1 MRFLVKNW
9 SVFQHYK
16 DRSPPWIKLQKS
28 LLDDARFNRLSPL
41 AGKSLVLLWLLASE
55 SMVGELPSNPDEIAF
70 RLRISKEDAELIL
83 TELFDSGFLIEAEH
97 AEQTADG
104 KTVAQQISEK
114 NGFGSRHI
122 SDKTKREVWM
132 RDNGVC
138 VECQSPENIEYDH
151 IHPISKGGNS
161 NLENVQLLCRPCNRK
176 KRAKTAEQL
185 ATPAQPWLNLR
196 TTEAEAEAEAD
207 IPSANAEGVGSKLPP
222 CPHQEIIA
230 LYHEA
235 LPACTAVREWT
246 PARQALLRS
255 RWAENEKRQTLDW
268 WRRFFGYV
276 AESEFLTGRGSCGP
290 DRDPFVA
297 DLEWLVRP
305 KNFVK
310 VIEGKYHKGAA

>member
-1 MRFLVKNW
+1 MAGDWIKMRPSLLTSPKVNGIARFLEGCKETTEGLSTGFSGRMSEIVTRNVMRNVTVGALLVIW
-9 SVFQHYK
+9 GAANEHTSDGVFRNADLSDIDDMVGIPFFGEAMESVGWAIYNEESCSVTLPNFAEYNTTGGE
-16 DRSPPWIKLQKS
+16 RSATAKTNAQRQKEYRERKSKSDSLQKPLPKNNVTDNVTS
-28 LLDDARFNRLSPL
+28 NRR
-41 AGKSLVLLWLLASE
+41 E
-55 SMVGELPSNPDEIAF
+55 
-70 RLRISKEDAELIL
+70 
-83 TELFDSGFLIEAEH
+83 
-97 AEQTADG
+97 
-104 KTVAQQISEK
+104 EK
-114 NGFGSRHI
+114 R
-122 SDKTKREVWM
+122 REEV
-132 RDNGVC
+132 
-138 VECQSPENIEYDH
+138 
-151 IHPISKGGNS
+151 
-161 NLENVQLLCRPCNRK
+161 NL
-176 KRAKTAEQL
+176 
-185 ATPAQPWLNLR
+185 
-196 TTEAEAEAEAD
+196 
-207 IPSANAEGVGSKLPP
+207 PSANAEGVGSKPPP

-310 VIEGKYHKGAA
+310 VIEGKYHKGAV

>member
-16 DRSPPWIKLQKS
+16 DRSPPWIKLQKI
-28 LLDDARFNRLSPL
+28 LLDDFDYQCLPIASRAL
-41 AGKSLVLLWLLASE
+41 APMVWLLASE
-55 SMVGELPSNPDEIAF
+55 NMDGSIDGDTKRLAF
-70 RLRISKEDAELIL
+70 RLRASEEEIKNGLEPLVQA
-83 TELFDSGFLIEAEH
+83 GFLVPAITPLAECK
-97 AEQTADG
+97 Q
-104 KTVAQQISEK
+104 VA
-114 NGFGSRHI
+114 
-122 SDKTKREVWM
+122 V
-132 RDNGVC
+132 
-138 VECQSPENIEYDH
+138 P
-151 IHPISKGGNS
+151 
-161 NLENVQLLCRPCNRK
+161 
-176 KRAKTAEQL
+176 
-185 ATPAQPWLNLR
+185 
-196 TTEAEAEAEAD
+196 EAEAEAD

-255 RWAENEKRQTLDW
+255 RWAENGKRQTLGW
-268 WRRFFGYV
+268 WKRFFDYV

-310 VIEGKYHKGAA
+310 VIEGKYHKGAV